1 MYFYEL
7 HVRGPHNNITHNITF
22 KLKYQPE
29 NRREDD
35 ALILICQDVNV
46 KFWDFCPADVF
57 ILKSA
62 ETRRDARCR
71 PVDRKYVQISL
82 SALTSAKMSLEIL
95 ALTISAKIQY
105 RASLSIITHLKKDYY
120 E

>member
-1 MYFYEL
+1 MHFYEL

-35 ALILICQDVNV
+35 ALILICQDVNG

-62 ETRRDARCR
+62 ARQRDETLAAGRWIENMC
-71 PVDRKYVQISL
+71 KYLHQL
-82 SALTSAKMSLEIL
+82 
-95 ALTISAKIQY
+95 
-105 RASLSIITHLKKDYY
+105 
-120 E
+120 

>member
-35 ALILICQDVNV
+35 ALFLICQDVNV

-62 ETRRDARCR
+62 ARQRDETLAAGRWIRANIF
-71 PVDRKYVQISL
+71 ISFDNQP
-82 SALTSAKMSLEIL
+82 K
-95 ALTISAKIQY
+95 
-105 RASLSIITHLKKDYY
+105 
-120 E
+120 